1 MIKVNKNPEYF
12 LTVAAER
19 SISRAAEKLFISQ
32 PYLSQHILRLEE
44 DYGTQ
49 LFDRKK
55 TPLELTE
62 AGRVYRNY
70 LESSVYL
77 YHKVR
82 ADIGSLAQ
90 ESSRSVHI
98 GVGNWR
104 GSLLLPAVLPDFL
117 ASHPDT
123 QVVLHEY
130 PVSEL
135 NALVQREEVA
145 FAVMNT
151 DVDAAAEEG
160 LSLEIIGYERIL
172 LVLRRDMPQAAA
184 LLAAAERG
192 DALDLS
198 LLCSARHIMLSRNL
212 TVGAHLSNFLD
223 RSYLR
228 FSHQISTTNNATAL
242 ALVAQG
248 VGFCFMVETGL
259 PELQGRD
266 GLTAIDLK
274 SPDLMIPL
282 SIVRKRDSFL
292 TPAEQEL
299 LTLIHTHYRNTL
311 GKR

>member
-1 MIKVNKNPEYF
+1 MIKINKNPEYF

-19 SISRAAEKLFISQ
+19 SISRAAEKLYLSQ

-44 DYGTQ
+44 DYGAQ

-82 ADIGSLAQ
+82 ADIGALAQ

-104 GSLLLPAVLPDFL
+104 GSLLMPAVLPDFL
-117 ASHPDT
+117 AWHPDT
-123 QVVLHEY
+123 QVVLHEF

-135 NALVQREEVA
+135 SELVEREEVP

-151 DVDAAAEEG
+151 PVDTVAEG

-172 LVLRRDMPQAAA
+172 LVLHRGAEQTAE

-192 DALDLS
+192 GVPDLRLLSS
-198 LLCSARHIMLSRNL
+198 LRHITLDRNQ
-212 TVGAHLSNFLD
+212 TVGAHLKNYLD

-228 FSHQISTTNNATAL
+228 FPQELRTTNNATAL
-242 ALVAQG
+242 ALVSRG
-248 VGFCFMVETGL
+248 LGFCFMVETGL
-259 PELQGRD
+259 HELESRGE
-266 GLTAIDLK
+266 LVAIDLK
-274 SPDLMIPL
+274 APDLMIPL
-282 SIVRKRDSFL
+282 AIVRKRDSFL
-292 TPAEQEL
+292 TPVEQEL
-299 LTLIHTHYRNTL
+299 LGRIRTYYQTILAH
-311 GKR
+311 